1 MNLLFGSV
9 QRLFSTRTQE
19 PTRAFR
25 LGAHVASAFVSCA
38 LLTFASDVFAQTA
51 PAAELYRRGVSDFQ
65 AGRYELAC
73 QELADSY
80 RMEELPGVLFTLAT
94 CEARAGRVASAA
106 AHFED
111 FLELAERLPAP
122 QKALQSE
129 RVRVAR
135 EERAAL
141 LPAIPTLTVVAPENL
156 PSDAVVRLDGATMSR
171 ASLGDAM
178 PLDPGEHVLTV
189 TLANGAST
197 TRNTSLEK
205 AERKRI
211 ELEVPTAADAPK
223 TASASTGDDGFPWV
237 YLAGAVG
244 GAGLATGA
252 VTGLLALN
260 QKSIVDENC
269 EGTDCNATGKAA
281 ADTGKSEALASTVG
295 FGVGIVGIAAMVVL
309 HLSEADAPQSRSEV
323 AKGPK
328 LFVSEKGVFVR
339 GAF

>member
-1 MNLLFGSV
+1 MNLLFRSF
-9 QRLFSTRTQE
+9 QRRFSARTQE

-38 LLTFASDVFAQTA
+38 LMTFASDVLAQTA
-51 PAAELYRRGVSDFQ
+51 PAADLYRRGVSDFQ

-122 QKALQSE
+122 QKALQQE

-141 LPAIPTLTVVAPENL
+141 LPHVPTLTVVAPDGL
-156 PSDAVVRLDGATMSR
+156 PADAVIRLDGAAMSK

-178 PLDPGEHVLTV
+178 PLDPGEHTLTV
-189 TLANGAST
+189 TLASGAST
-197 TRNTSLEK
+197 TQK
-205 AERKRI
+205 AELGKAEQKRI
-211 ELEVPTAADAPK
+211 VLEVPKATDAPK
-223 TASASTGDDGFPWV
+223 IATVSASDDDFPWV
-237 YLAGAVG
+237 YLAGAIG

-269 EGTDCNATGKAA
+269 NGTDCNATGKAA

-309 HLSEADAPQSRSEV
+309 HLTESDAPERRTEV
-323 AKGPK
+323 AKRPA
-328 LFVSEKGVFVR
+328 LFVNEKGVFLQ